1 MKEATPAWP
10 TPPSPFAASDW
21 FDPLEE
27 AVRGQVRAFIEEL
40 LEDELE
46 AALGRGRY
54 ERGAGSNGRRHGHR
68 PRQLVTTFGPLTLSV
83 PRARLAEEA
92 GEREWNSSLLP
103 AYKRLSH
110 RAEALIAEAYL
121 AGVNTRRVRRALARL
136 FEGHVGKDVV
146 SRAWQKTRSAWQ
158 AWQER
163 DLAGDDIVRLI
174 LDGTVVR
181 VRLDRK
187 ATAISLLIALG
198 VRRDGQKV
206 VLAIKN
212 MGGESEA
219 AWRAVLDDL
228 TSRGL
233 GRPELVIVDGG
244 KGLEAALTSLWDDVS
259 VQRCTVHKERNLLAH
274 APQHLHDEI
283 KADFNDMVHAG
294 SAAEVVAKRKVFL
307 AKWRLRCRAV
317 ADSLEEA
324 GERLFTFL
332 RYPPEQWRSLRT
344 TNAIERLHEEFKRRI
359 KTQCLLPC
367 AETAAMLFWAQL
379 ASGQIT
385 MRRVDGWQTLERS
398 PTDLDLAA

>member
-1 MKEATPAWP
+1 MKEATPASP
-10 TPPSPFAASDW
+10 AAPSPFVGSDW

-27 AVRGQVRAFIEEL
+27 AVRGEVRAFIEQL
-40 LEDELE
+40 LEEEVD

-54 ERGAGSNGRRHGHR
+54 ERGAVSKGRRHGHR
-68 PRQLVTTFGPLTLSV
+68 PRQLVTTFGPLTLTV
-83 PRARLAEEA
+83 PRARLADEA
-92 GEREWNSSLLP
+92 GEQEWKSALLP

-110 RAEALIAEAYL
+110 RAEALIAEVYL
-121 AGVNTRRVRRALARL
+121 AGINTRRARRALAKL

-163 DLAGDDIVRLI
+163 DLAGDDMVRLI
-174 LDGTVVR
+174 LDGTVVK

-187 ATAISLLIALG
+187 ATAISLLVALG
-198 VRRDGQKV
+198 IRRDGQKV

-228 TSRGL
+228 TARGMT
-233 GRPELVIVDGG
+233 RPELVIVDGG
-244 KGLEAALTSLWDDVS
+244 KGLEAALASLWDDVP

-274 APQHLHDEI
+274 APKHLHDEI
-283 KADFNDMVHAG
+283 NADFNDMVHAK
-294 SAAEVVAKRKVFL
+294 SAAEVVAKRKAFL
-307 AKWRLRCRAV
+307 AKWKLRCRPV
-317 ADSLEEA
+317 ATSLEEA
-324 GERLFTFL
+324 GERLFTFV

-367 AETAAMLFWAQL
+367 AETAAMLFWALL

-385 MRRVDGWQTLERS
+385 MRRVDGWPTLGRS